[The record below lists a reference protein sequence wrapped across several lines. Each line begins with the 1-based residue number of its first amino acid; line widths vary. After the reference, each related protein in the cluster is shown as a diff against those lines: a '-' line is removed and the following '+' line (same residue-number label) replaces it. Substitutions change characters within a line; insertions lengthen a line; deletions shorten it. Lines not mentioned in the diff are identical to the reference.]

1 MKKKKYGW
9 PRRCLSLIC
18 VMVLISMI
26 VLQSVP
32 VTYVSGSDDSEWL
45 NMEPDPFT
53 SEPEGNSQMTETSK
67 MEPEQENNPFLDG
80 TTSDGVTEVSEEPQ
94 LTETPEVSP
103 EEPQPTELPEVPPE
117 ELQPTETPEVSPTE
131 VPEVSPTETPEISPT
146 EIPEPSPTEK
156 PDNADAEVTKYDY
169 QSEDINVKVT
179 LTDPSD
185 LPDNAKLVVTP
196 VEISQE
202 AQDQIENTQE

>member
-1 MKKKKYGW
+1 MERQGEQNEKEKIW
-9 PRRCLSLIC
+9 LPRRCLSLIC

-80 TTSDGVTEVSEEPQ
+80 TTSDRVTEVSEEPQ
-94 LTETPEVSP
+94 LTETPEVPP
-103 EEPQPTELPEVPPE
+103 EEP
-117 ELQPTETPEVSPTE
+117 QPTETPEVSPTE
-131 VPEVSPTETPEISPT
+131 VPEVSPTETQEISPT

>member
-1 MKKKKYGW
+1 
-9 PRRCLSLIC
+9 
-18 VMVLISMI
+18 MVLISMI

-94 LTETPEVSP
+94 LTETPEVPP
-103 EEPQPTELPEVPPE
+103 EEPQPTELPE
-117 ELQPTETPEVSPTE
+117 TPEQPSEEPQ
-131 VPEVSPTETPEISPT
+131 PTETPEISPT

>member
-1 MKKKKYGW
+1 MEISMDGLTGCDNHVWKGRESRMKKKKYGW

-18 VMVLISMI
+18 VMVLIRMI

-53 SEPEGNSQMTETSK
+53 SEPEGNLQMTETSK
-67 MEPEQENNPFLDG
+67 MEPEQENNPFSDG

-94 LTETPEVSP
+94 LTETPEVP
-103 EEPQPTELPEVPPE
+103 
-117 ELQPTETPEVSPTE
+117 PTE

-202 AQDQIENTQE
+202 AQDQIENTQK

>member
-1 MKKKKYGW
+1 MEISMDGLTGCDNHVWKGRESRMKKKKYGW

-53 SEPEGNSQMTETSK
+53 SEPEGNSQMTETSN
-67 MEPEQENNPFLDG
+67 MESEQENNPFSDG

-94 LTETPEVSP
+94 LTETPEVP
-103 EEPQPTELPEVPPE
+103 
-117 ELQPTETPEVSPTE
+117 PTE
-131 VPEVSPTETPEISPT
+131 VSEVSPTETPEISPT

-202 AQDQIENTQE
+202 AQDQIENTQK

>member
-1 MKKKKYGW
+1 MERQGEQNEKEKIW
-9 PRRCLSLIC
+9 LPRRCLSLIC

-53 SEPEGNSQMTETSK
+53 SEPEENSQMTETSK
-67 MEPEQENNPFLDG
+67 MEPEQENNPFSDG

-94 LTETPEVSP
+94 LTETPEVP
-103 EEPQPTELPEVPPE
+103 
-117 ELQPTETPEVSPTE
+117 PTE

-202 AQDQIENTQE
+202 AQDQIENTQK

>member
-1 MKKKKYGW
+1 MDGLTGCDNHVWKGRESKMKKKKYGW

-67 MEPEQENNPFLDG
+67 MEPEQENNPFSDG

-94 LTETPEVSP
+94 LTETPEVP
-103 EEPQPTELPEVPPE
+103 
-117 ELQPTETPEVSPTE
+117 PTE

-202 AQDQIENTQE
+202 AQDQIENTQK

>member
-1 MKKKKYGW
+1 MDGLTGCDNHVWKGRESKMKKKKYGW

-67 MEPEQENNPFLDG
+67 MEPEQENNPFSDG
-80 TTSDGVTEVSEEPQ
+80 TTSDGVTEVSEEPL
-94 LTETPEVSP
+94 LTETPEVP
-103 EEPQPTELPEVPPE
+103 
-117 ELQPTETPEVSPTE
+117 PTE

-202 AQDQIENTQE
+202 AQDQIENTQK

>member
-1 MKKKKYGW
+1 MEISMDGLTGCDNHVWKGRESRMKKKKYGW

-53 SEPEGNSQMTETSK
+53 SEPEGNLQMTETSN
-67 MEPEQENNPFLDG
+67 MEPEQENNPFSDG

-94 LTETPEVSP
+94 LTETPEVP
-103 EEPQPTELPEVPPE
+103 
-117 ELQPTETPEVSPTE
+117 PTE

-156 PDNADAEVTKYDY
+156 PDNTDAEVTKYDY

>member
-1 MKKKKYGW
+1 MDGLTGCDNHVWKGRESRMKKKKYGW

-53 SEPEGNSQMTETSK
+53 SEPEGNLQMTETSN
-67 MEPEQENNPFLDG
+67 MEPEQENNPFSDG

-94 LTETPEVSP
+94 LTETPEVPSNRSSGSISDRDTGNIP
-103 EEPQPTELPEVPPE
+103 DRNSGT
-117 ELQPTETPEVSPTE
+117 VSDGKTGQCRRR
-131 VPEVSPTETPEISPT
+131 SHKI
-146 EIPEPSPTEK
+146 
-156 PDNADAEVTKYDY
+156 
-169 QSEDINVKVT
+169 
-179 LTDPSD
+179 
-185 LPDNAKLVVTP
+185 
-196 VEISQE
+196 
-202 AQDQIENTQE
+202 

>member
-67 MEPEQENNPFLDG
+67 MEPEQENNPFSDG

-94 LTETPEVSP
+94 LTETPEVPP
-103 EEPQPTELPEVPPE
+103 EEP
-117 ELQPTETPEVSPTE
+117 QPTETPEVSPTE
-131 VPEVSPTETPEISPT
+131 VPEISPT

-202 AQDQIENTQE
+202 AQDQIENTKNKK

>member
-1 MKKKKYGW
+1 MEISMDGLTGCDNHVWKGRESRMKKKKYGW

-67 MEPEQENNPFLDG
+67 MEPEQENNPFSDG

-94 LTETPEVSP
+94 LTETPEVPP
-103 EEPQPTELPEVPPE
+103 EEPQ
-117 ELQPTETPEVSPTE
+117 
-131 VPEVSPTETPEISPT
+131 PTETPEISPT

-202 AQDQIENTQE
+202 AQDQIENTKNKK

>member
-1 MKKKKYGW
+1 MERQGEQNEKEKIW
-9 PRRCLSLIC
+9 LPRRCLSLIC

-94 LTETPEVSP
+94 LTETPEVPP
-103 EEPQPTELPEVPPE
+103 EEPQPTELPE
-117 ELQPTETPEVSPTE
+117 TPEQPSEEPQ
-131 VPEVSPTETPEISPT
+131 PTETPEISPT
-146 EIPEPSPTEK
+146 EIPEPYPTEK

>member
-1 MKKKKYGW
+1 MEISMDGLTGCDNHVWKGRESRMKKKKYGW

-67 MEPEQENNPFLDG
+67 MEPEQENNPFSDG

-94 LTETPEVSP
+94 L
-103 EEPQPTELPEVPPE
+103 
-117 ELQPTETPEVSPTE
+117 TETPEVSPTE

-202 AQDQIENTQE
+202 AQDQIENTKNKK

>member
-1 MKKKKYGW
+1 MERQGEQNEKEKIW
-9 PRRCLSLIC
+9 LPRRCLSLIC

-80 TTSDGVTEVSEEPQ
+80 TTSDGVTEIS
-94 LTETPEVSP
+94 
-103 EEPQPTELPEVPPE
+103 EEPQPTEM
-117 ELQPTETPEVSPTE
+117 PEVSPTE
-131 VPEVSPTETPEISPT
+131 IPEISPT
-146 EIPEPSPTEK
+146 TR
-156 PDNADAEVTKYDY
+156 NW
-169 QSEDINVKVT
+169 
-179 LTDPSD
+179 
-185 LPDNAKLVVTP
+185 
-196 VEISQE
+196 
-202 AQDQIENTQE
+202 

>member
-1 MKKKKYGW
+1 MDGLTGCDNHVWKGSESRMKKKKYGW

-53 SEPEGNSQMTETSK
+53 SEPEGNLQMTETSN
-67 MEPEQENNPFLDG
+67 MEPEQENNPFSDG

-94 LTETPEVSP
+94 LTETPEVP
-103 EEPQPTELPEVPPE
+103 
-117 ELQPTETPEVSPTE
+117 PTE

-202 AQDQIENTQE
+202 AQDQIENTQK

>member
-53 SEPEGNSQMTETSK
+53 SEPEGNLQMTETSN
-67 MEPEQENNPFLDG
+67 MEPEQENNPFSDG

-94 LTETPEVSP
+94 LTETPEVP
-103 EEPQPTELPEVPPE
+103 LLKTY
-117 ELQPTETPEVSPTE
+117 
-131 VPEVSPTETPEISPT
+131 
-146 EIPEPSPTEK
+146 K
-156 PDNADAEVTKYDY
+156 
-169 QSEDINVKVT
+169 
-179 LTDPSD
+179 
-185 LPDNAKLVVTP
+185 KL
-196 VEISQE
+196 
-202 AQDQIENTQE
+202 

>member
-1 MKKKKYGW
+1 MEISMDGLTGCDNHVWKGRESRMKKKKYGW

-67 MEPEQENNPFLDG
+67 MEPEQENNPFSDG

-94 LTETPEVSP
+94 LTETPEVP
-103 EEPQPTELPEVPPE
+103 
-117 ELQPTETPEVSPTE
+117 PTE

-202 AQDQIENTQE
+202 AQDQLENTQK